1 MRNIGSN
8 GVEEDHLIQS
18 TVRRFAEIKFIKTLK
33 TRKNGPLEATK
44 SPQKSISPIHI
55 DSSFLQQTVSKLVKF
70 GLGSSISDLH
80 RHIGGPHL
88 VRFPDPPYGVG
99 RGNEPL
105 RSWEFYFG
113 VKELKHFQGSSLKIG
128 AFWNSAHVR
137 TILTLASP
145 SHIHWLPGG
154 KQFYPASSL
163 PLR

>member
-1 MRNIGSN
+1 MLDFVKNKAIL
-8 GVEEDHLIQS
+8 GVGCVD
-18 TVRRFAEIKFIKTLK
+18 
-33 TRKNGPLEATK
+33 
-44 SPQKSISPIHI
+44 
-55 DSSFLQQTVSKLVKF
+55 
-70 GLGSSISDLH
+70 
-80 RHIGGPHL
+80 L

-113 VKELKHFQGSSLKIG
+113 VKELEIFQWSSLQIG

-154 KQFYPASSL
+154 QQFYPTSGL
-163 PLR
+163 PLRPPPVCHLGILLLSLGFLPIFYHICEFAFLSIFTAPGNHSKRLFEQVSR